1 MGNMSL
7 KEYGASYYLLCIVA
21 FLSMLSIM
29 VTNPILSIFAK
40 EIGATGV
47 WIGYA
52 VSGYWISR
60 VVLEIPSG
68 YISSKFGYYKPMA
81 FGLLLTVLGNI
92 LLVFVNNPLHLVLIR
107 ALKGFGAPFFFA
119 VSMTFIINLFD
130 AEKRGRAMGIF
141 QGIEFIGQII
151 GAGLSGAM
159 VENLGW
165 QGGFVLAMTLSLLAL
180 ILFVVPPYIR
190 KETVTGPTK
199 EPLKVSE
206 VLGVLRNQ
214 TIIIIAIATLAEFI
228 MSTGLLMTIIPL
240 YANETLGFSLGDVGY
255 IMGARSI
262 GFVIAMFTMG
272 AISDRLGRK
281 PVMLFGLSATSILV
295 IVMSFFT
302 SFISIAAIIALI
314 GFTSGAIWIVGP
326 VITAEAVD
334 PMKRG
339 AAIGAYRTFFDLGS
353 FIGPILMTAVMTE
366 YNVRSTFYLASGLMI
381 LTIPLVIRLRETRRL
396 SDEVIAH

>member
-1 MGNMSL
+1 MSI
-7 KEYGASYYLLCIVA
+7 KEYGASYYLLCVVA

-92 LLVFVNNPLHLVLIR
+92 LLVFVNNPLHLVIIR
-107 ALKGFGAPFFFA
+107 AIKGFGAPFFFA

-130 AEKRGRAMGIF
+130 AEKRGKAMGIF

-165 QGGFVLAMTLSLLAL
+165 QGGFVLAMALSLLAL

-190 KETVTGPTK
+190 KETVKGPTK

-214 TIIIIAIATLAEFI
+214 TIIIIAVATLAEFI
-228 MSTGLLMTIIPL
+228 MSTGLIMTIVPL

-262 GFVIAMFTMG
+262 GFVVAMFTMG
-272 AISDRLGRK
+272 SISDKMGRK
-281 PVMLFGLSATSILV
+281 PVMLFGLAATSILV

-326 VITAEAVD
+326 VITAEAVE

-353 FIGPILMTAVMTE
+353 FIGPIIMTAVMTE

-381 LTIPLVIRLRETRRL
+381 ITIPLVLRLRETKGI
-396 SDEVIAH
+396 SGEVIAH

>member
-1 MGNMSL
+1 MSL
-7 KEYGASYYLLCIVA
+7 KEYGASYYLLCVVA

-92 LLVFVNNPLHLVLIR
+92 LLVFVNNPLHLVIIR
-107 ALKGFGAPFFFA
+107 AIKGFGAPFFFA

-130 AEKRGRAMGIF
+130 AEKRGKAMGIF

-165 QGGFVLAMTLSLLAL
+165 QGGFVLAMALSLLAL
-180 ILFVVPPYIR
+180 ILFIVPPYIR
-190 KETVTGPTK
+190 KETVKGPTK

-214 TIIIIAIATLAEFI
+214 TIIIIAVATLAEFI
-228 MSTGLLMTIIPL
+228 MSTGLIMTIVPL
-240 YANETLGFSLGDVGY
+240 YANETLGFSLGDVGF

-272 AISDRLGRK
+272 SISDKMGRK
-281 PVMLFGLSATSILV
+281 PVMLFGLAATSILV

-302 SFISIAAIIALI
+302 SFVSIAAIIAVI

-326 VITAEAVD
+326 VITAEAVE

-353 FIGPILMTAVMTE
+353 FIGPIVMTAVMTA

-381 LTIPLVIRLRETRRL
+381 LTIPLVLRLRETKGT
-396 SDEVIAH
+396 SGEVIAH